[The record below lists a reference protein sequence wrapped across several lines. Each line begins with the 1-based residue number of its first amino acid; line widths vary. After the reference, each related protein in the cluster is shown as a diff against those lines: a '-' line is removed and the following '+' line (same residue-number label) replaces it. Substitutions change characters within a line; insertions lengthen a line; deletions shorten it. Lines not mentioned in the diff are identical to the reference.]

1 MQTKNNYL
9 VASFFSFLIHASLIL
24 ILLGYFHNEYTN
36 RPVLSKPIEVSLI
49 SIEETPVKKTQIE
62 PATKNNK
69 EALSQ
74 PVKVIDKKI
83 TPINSQENKIEKSIL
98 IEQTNNIN
106 ELLQEDAEAINND
119 ENSKINEFSL
129 AIIKTIEAAWIKPK
143 NIQDGLVCD
152 LKIRINKNG
161 RILSVDL
168 VKSSGNIRFD
178 NSAMQAVRRVETFSI
193 FKEMQREVYED
204 TFKNIIFRFNP
215 TK

>member
-1 MQTKNNYL
+1 
-9 VASFFSFLIHASLIL
+9 LIL
-24 ILLGYFHNEYTN
+24 ILLGFFHNEYTN

-49 SIEETPVKKTQIE
+49 SIEEAPVKKTQIE
-62 PATKNNK
+62 PAKKTKK
-69 EALSQ
+69 EVMSQ
-74 PVKVIDKKI
+74 SVKVIDKKI

-98 IEQTNNIN
+98 IEQTININ
-106 ELLQEDAEAINND
+106 ELLQEDAEALNND

-178 NSAMQAVRRVETFSI
+178 NSAIKAVNRVETFNFFDRLDISI
-193 FKEMQREVYED
+193 YQD
-204 TFKNIIFRFNP
+204 NFRNVTLTFNP
-215 TK
+215 Q

>member
-24 ILLGYFHNEYTN
+24 ILLGFFHNEYTN

-49 SIEETPVKKTQIE
+49 SIEEAPVKKTQIE
-62 PATKNNK
+62 PATKTNK
-69 EALSQ
+69 EVLSQ

-98 IEQTNNIN
+98 IEQTININ
-106 ELLQEDAEAINND
+106 ELLQEDAEVLNND

-178 NSAMQAVRRVETFSI
+178 NSALRAISRVETFSFFNKI
-193 FKEMQREVYED
+193 PFNIYQ
-204 TFKNIIFRFNP
+204 TSFKNIVITFNP
-215 TK
+215 V

>member
-1 MQTKNNYL
+1 MQSKNNYL
-9 VASFFSFLIHASLIL
+9 VASFFSFLIHAGLIL
-24 ILLGYFHNEYTN
+24 ILLGFFHNEYTN

-49 SIEETPVKKTQIE
+49 SLEETPVKKTQIE
-62 PATKNNK
+62 PATKTNK
-69 EALSQ
+69 EVLSQ
-74 PVKVIDKKI
+74 PVKVINEKI

-98 IEQTNNIN
+98 IEQVNNIN

-178 NSAMQAVRRVETFSI
+178 NSAIKAVNRVETFNFFDRLDISI
-193 FKEMQREVYED
+193 YQD
-204 TFKNIIFRFNP
+204 NFRNVTLTFNP
-215 TK
+215 Q

>member
-24 ILLGYFHNEYTN
+24 ILLGFFHNEYTN

-49 SIEETPVKKTQIE
+49 SIEEAPVKKTQIE
-62 PATKNNK
+62 PITKTNK
-69 EALSQ
+69 EVLSQ

-98 IEQTNNIN
+98 IEQTININ
-106 ELLQEDAEAINND
+106 ELLQEDAEVLNND

-178 NSAMQAVRRVETFSI
+178 NSAIKAVNRVETFNFFDRLDISI
-193 FKEMQREVYED
+193 YQD
-204 TFKNIIFRFNP
+204 NFRNVTLTFNP
-215 TK
+215 Q

>member
-24 ILLGYFHNEYTN
+24 ILLGFFHNEYTN
-36 RPVLSKPIEVSLI
+36 RPVLSKPIE
-49 SIEETPVKKTQIE
+49 EAPVKKTQIE
-62 PATKNNK
+62 PATKTNK
-69 EALSQ
+69 EVLSQ

-98 IEQTNNIN
+98 IEQTININ
-106 ELLQEDAEAINND
+106 ELLQEDAEALNND

-178 NSAMQAVRRVETFSI
+178 NSAIKAVNRVETFNFFDRLDISI
-193 FKEMQREVYED
+193 YQD
-204 TFKNIIFRFNP
+204 NFRNVTLTFNP
-215 TK
+215 Q

>member
-83 TPINSQENKIEKSIL
+83 TPINSQENNFIISEFPFSVGIERKSLSYIYFIVLAL
-98 IEQTNNIN
+98 ITG
-106 ELLQEDAEAINND
+106 A
-119 ENSKINEFSL
+119 SL
-129 AIIKTIEAAWIKPK
+129 FYIG
-143 NIQDGLVCD
+143 N
-152 LKIRINKNG
+152 KIRNKSTN
-161 RILSVDL
+161 
-168 VKSSGNIRFD
+168 
-178 NSAMQAVRRVETFSI
+178 A
-193 FKEMQREVYED
+193 
-204 TFKNIIFRFNP
+204 
-215 TK
+215 